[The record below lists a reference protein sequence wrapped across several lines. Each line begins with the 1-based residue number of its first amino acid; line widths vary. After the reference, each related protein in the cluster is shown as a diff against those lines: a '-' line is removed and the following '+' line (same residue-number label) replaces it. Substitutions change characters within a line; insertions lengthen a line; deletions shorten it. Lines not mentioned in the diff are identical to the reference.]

1 MYFFLTNQSH
11 SERFIHIFVGLT
23 KGSTLSRPFFMFWTT
38 GKVKWFWWIWRYG
51 QGQSS
56 DQKNITSSS
65 DMLPL
70 FSVTQF
76 IIFNYLGSFVKA
88 TVGVRTEEITYIL
101 SKFMRTMFTE
111 PLKNN
116 RFSSSFVF
124 GDQTIFW
131 HFPFSRLNSILLKL
145 LFVCATVGPG
155 LTLKCPLIYTAYKSR
170 IYCAKLLLDFQI
182 YLFILWSLSIFDVRF
197 CGDIFGL
204 IQVLQTHFENHITRT
219 RQKGGF
225 SFKNKIVLKMA

>member
-70 FSVTQF
+70 FPVTQF

-182 YLFILWSLSIFDVRF
+182 YLFYFVISFNIWCHILWGYFWPNSSPSD
-197 CGDIFGL
+197 
-204 IQVLQTHFENHITRT
+204 
-219 RQKGGF
+219 
-225 SFKNKIVLKMA
+225 SFWKPHHEDSPERWF